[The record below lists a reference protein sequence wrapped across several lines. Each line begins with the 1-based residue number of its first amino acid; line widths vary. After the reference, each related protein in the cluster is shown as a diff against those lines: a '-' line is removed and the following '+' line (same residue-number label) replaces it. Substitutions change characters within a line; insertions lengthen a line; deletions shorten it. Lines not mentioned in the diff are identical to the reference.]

1 MNPKKKWV
9 ERHGCTTRN
18 RRSRPARDLGGTA
31 PHWFRNTLNRRV
43 RRHDAALLHHGRWD
57 EFDTRVV
64 RDASWFW

>member
-9 ERHGCTTRN
+9 ERHGCVIRKG
-18 RRSRPARDLGGTA
+18 RSRREHGYEGTA
-31 PHWFRNTLNRRV
+31 PRWFRNALNRRV

-57 EFDTRVV
+57 DFAVRVL